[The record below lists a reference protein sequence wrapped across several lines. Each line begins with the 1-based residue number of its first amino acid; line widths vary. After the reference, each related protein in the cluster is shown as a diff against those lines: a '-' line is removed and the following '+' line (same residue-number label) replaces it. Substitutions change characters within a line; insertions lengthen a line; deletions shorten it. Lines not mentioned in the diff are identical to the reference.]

1 MMRFDHELHRCVGL
15 HRLLPCTLLV
25 VMPCPAPELR
35 MLLLCI
41 LRDLAAAST
50 HQHGCQHH
58 LEVTLSTAAE
68 EPAAPTRIAPQGSR
82 DGIQDPFFFFSRS
95 EERKLEK
102 REGSTHGSEH
112 WTSWEGRNAT
122 VRPQH

>member
-82 DGIQDPFFFFSRS
+82 DGIQDPFCFFSRS
-95 EERKLEK
+95 EERK
-102 REGSTHGSEH
+102 REGGSTHGSEH
-112 WTSWEGRNAT
+112 RTREGRNAT

>member
-68 EPAAPTRIAPQGSR
+68 EPAAPTQRIAPHGSR
-82 DGIQDPFFFFSRS
+82 EDRTIQDPFFFFSRS
-95 EERKLEK
+95 KERK
-102 REGSTHGSEH
+102 RE
-112 WTSWEGRNAT
+112 RL
-122 VRPQH
+122 

>member
-82 DGIQDPFFFFSRS
+82 DGIQDPFFFFQVS
-95 EERKLEK
+95 EEFCHFDKK
-102 REGSTHGSEH
+102 
-112 WTSWEGRNAT
+112 
-122 VRPQH
+122 

>member
-82 DGIQDPFFFFSRS
+82 DGIQDPFFFFSR
-95 EERKLEK
+95 R
-102 REGSTHGSEH
+102 
-112 WTSWEGRNAT
+112 
-122 VRPQH
+122 